1 MKCNT
6 IEWEKINHSGKY
18 EVWSGLAS
26 ALSSGTIF
34 LHSKLGERIFT
45 NVALIHL
52 SPGPKG

>member
-1 MKCNT
+1 MKYNA

-18 EVWSGLAS
+18 EVWSGRAS